1 MKDQLQF
8 QVRKARIYK
17 DMYRPAPSL
26 TRFLVTL
33 LSVLINGRSQ
43 VGYPDHYIHRRR
55 A

>member
-1 MKDQLQF
+1 MKDHLQY

-17 DMYRPAPSL
+17 DMYRPSPSL
-26 TRFLVTL
+26 TRFLVAL

-55 A
+55 